1 MLGNVE
7 HEQVSQN
14 AIRKLEKL
22 HYLLHLW
29 VGGERERAPRLHNK
43 TKTSNSITNLVL
55 HKGEENIKLHKKFGF
70 GQKGLENIVEAPSFP
85 SFLFTTSF
93 ECHSHKK
100 QTHISKNPQNC
111 TSNMIYTLLLIIAS
125 SCYQIPWIDHAFILY
140 LTSLPPQEPAPQN
153 PSVCHHHN
161 PPFEMVH
168 SQGNTSQGA

>member
-1 MLGNVE
+1 LRTFIIFYIYE
-7 HEQVSQN
+7 CE
-14 AIRKLEKL
+14 
-22 HYLLHLW
+22 
-29 VGGERERAPRLHNK
+29 ERERERERESIKLHNK
-43 TKTSNSITNLVL
+43 TKTSSSITNPVL
-55 HKGEENIKLHKKFGF
+55 HKGEENIKLHNKFGF
-70 GQKGLENIVEAPSFP
+70 GQKGLENIVEAFP
-85 SFLFTTSF
+85 LFLFTTSF

-153 PSVCHHHN
+153 PAVCHHHN